1 MRHIGLDGKQRY
13 VYPMLLLGERENWT
27 VKERNDKG
35 GEGSKIKKTNKE
47 REYKI
52 KKQLSFVESDT
63 L

>member
-1 MRHIGLDGKQRY
+1 
-13 VYPMLLLGERENWT
+13 MLLLGERENWT